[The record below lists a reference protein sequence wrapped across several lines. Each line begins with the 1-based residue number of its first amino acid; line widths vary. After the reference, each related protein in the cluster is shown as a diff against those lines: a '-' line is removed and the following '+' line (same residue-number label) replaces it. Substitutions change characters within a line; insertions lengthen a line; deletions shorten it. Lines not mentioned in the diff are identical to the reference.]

1 MKKKLSKYIYE
12 FDPGYIGRFTWMT
25 HGRRE
30 NAAMPVRST
39 SSSCVHIGT
48 IRSQVSGLT
57 VAIMSRHPIV
67 GCACP
72 RERQHFHPSQNFA
85 FFQIFHSLAHPTDHL
100 LLSSRKWR
108 FQHHS
113 SFPLFFERK
122 LVKKKKNIIMVQNSV
137 RKSLSLLFYFITN
150 V

>member
-1 MKKKLSKYIYE
+1 
-12 FDPGYIGRFTWMT
+12 MT

-57 VAIMSRHPIV
+57 VAIMSRHSIV

-72 RERQHFHPSQNFA
+72 RERQHFHPSRTLHFFKFFTPSLIQRIIASFIPEMTLLPASFLFSEKTREKRKTSLWRIFINFINYCRC
-85 FFQIFHSLAHPTDHL
+85 FL
-100 LLSSRKWR
+100 LQTFKI
-108 FQHHS
+108 
-113 SFPLFFERK
+113 K
-122 LVKKKKNIIMVQNSV
+122 LHVIK
-137 RKSLSLLFYFITN
+137 
-150 V
+150 